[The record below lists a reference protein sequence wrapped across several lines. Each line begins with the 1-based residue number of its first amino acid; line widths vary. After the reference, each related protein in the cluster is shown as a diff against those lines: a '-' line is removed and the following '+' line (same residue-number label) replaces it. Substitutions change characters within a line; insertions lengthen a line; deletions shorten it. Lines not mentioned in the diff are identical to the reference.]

1 MSEKVS
7 KKPAAGSRVE
17 EFLDLYKKL
26 EQLLKLA
33 YANDSGRFES
43 VVTRYE
49 NSRECG
55 DLKDELSSIRDIR
68 NLLQHNP
75 KINNR
80 YIVTP
85 SDDIMTAL
93 RAIIEQ
99 VESPRLAIYYGV
111 PEDKIYKATLGSGL
125 MKVMNVMKD
134 RGFSHIP
141 VVENNKLYG
150 VLSSYTVLEFITEQG
165 VQILT
170 EETKVRDMKN
180 YLPVEK
186 HKNEY
191 YRFMPVTAKFYEAD
205 EAFEKRD
212 ERRRRLVCIFI
223 TDHGRPD
230 EPIRSMLTP
239 WSVVGK

>member
-7 KKPAAGSRVE
+7 KKPAAGSRVD

-33 YANDSGRFES
+33 YSNDSGRFES

-55 DLKDELSSIRDIR
+55 DLKDKLSSIRDIR

-99 VESPRLAIYYGV
+99 VESPRLALYYGV

-170 EETKVRDMKN
+170 EETK
-180 YLPVEK
+180 
-186 HKNEY
+186 
-191 YRFMPVTAKFYEAD
+191 
-205 EAFEKRD
+205 
-212 ERRRRLVCIFI
+212 
-223 TDHGRPD
+223 
-230 EPIRSMLTP
+230 
-239 WSVVGK
+239 SVL